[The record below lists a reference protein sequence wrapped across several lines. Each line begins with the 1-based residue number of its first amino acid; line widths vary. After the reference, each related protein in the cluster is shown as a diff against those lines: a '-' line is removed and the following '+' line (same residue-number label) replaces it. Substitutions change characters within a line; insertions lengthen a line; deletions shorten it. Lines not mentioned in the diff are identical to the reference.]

1 MKILLDENM
10 PTKVKY
16 DFGEGFNV
24 NTVRDMGWLGK
35 KNGELLGLAA
45 FNGFDIFI
53 TLDKNLKNQQ
63 NLNKVDLRFI
73 VLLAKDNKH
82 QTLQPYIEKVRL
94 ILKTSGLPKIVIVSV
109 EDL

>member
-16 DFGEGFNV
+16 DFGEDYNV
-24 NTVRDMGWLGK
+24 STVKEMGWLGK

-63 NLNKVDLRFI
+63 NLNKVDLKFV

-82 QTLQPYIEKVRL
+82 QTLQPYIDKV
-94 ILKTSGLPKIVIVSV
+94 KTLLQDKHGLPKVSEV
-109 EDL
+109 YLN

>member
-16 DFGEGFNV
+16 DFGKGYEV
-24 NTVRDMGWLGK
+24 STIRDMNWLGK
-35 KNGELLGLAA
+35 KNGELISLAA

-63 NLNKVDLRFI
+63 DLNKVDLKFI
-73 VLLAKDNKH
+73 LLLVKNNKH
-82 QTLQPYIEKVRL
+82 QTIQPYIDKVKKFL
-94 ILKTSGLPKIVIVSV
+94 QSNSNIPKYLEIAL
-109 EDL
+109 D

>member
-10 PTKVKY
+10 PAKVKY
-16 DFGEGFNV
+16 DVGEGHEV
-24 NTVRDMGWLGK
+24 KAVRDMGWLGK

-45 FNGFDIFI
+45 INGFDIFI

-63 NLNKVDLRFI
+63 NLNKVDLKFI

-82 QTLQPYIEKVRL
+82 ETLQPYIDK
-94 ILKTSGLPKIVIVSV
+94 IKTLLESSSDIPKLSEIS
-109 EDL
+109 

>member
-16 DFGEGFNV
+16 DFGDGYDV
-24 NTVRDMGWLGK
+24 STVRDMGWLGK
-35 KNGELLGLAA
+35 KNGELLGLTA

-63 NLNKVDLRFI
+63 NLNKVDLKFI
-73 VLLAKDNKH
+73 ILVAKDNKH
-82 QTLQPYIEKVRL
+82 QTLQPYIDKIKVL
-94 ILKTSGLPKIVIVSV
+94 LQNNNDLPKVSIVSIK
-109 EDL
+109 